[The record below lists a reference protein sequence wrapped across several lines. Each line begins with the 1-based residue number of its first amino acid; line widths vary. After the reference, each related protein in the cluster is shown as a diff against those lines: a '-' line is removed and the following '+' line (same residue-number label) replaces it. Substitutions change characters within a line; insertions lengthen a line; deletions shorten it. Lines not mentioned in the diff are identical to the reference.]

1 MRAIFLLLSLS
12 AALTPALYADD
23 GASSIAAG
31 GIIVMKRE
39 PRIVMAKEVLNISPS
54 RVLVDY
60 DFRND
65 SDEDITTEVA
75 FPVPAYTL
83 AWDERNPKEESFDDF
98 KLWIDEEPARF
109 TTEIRAFAGKHDIT
123 ELLSKLHVDASSF
136 GHFDSGFNPKNPQ
149 QDPHSPDIDRL
160 SKEQRTQ
167 LISAKAFPSE
177 ADREPRWSVQ
187 KKYHWTQTFPAHSVV
202 HIRHQYTPVL
212 GNSNTIGDPAVYQG
226 KDAVPEYA
234 QSCPAATL
242 RDTLTKVW
250 QSDKDHESSPLSISY
265 VSFILTTAN
274 TWKTPIEDFTLIV
287 ERPRIPKYKTYVSFC
302 WDGPV
307 TQLDADHFS
316 AHITGL
322 VPKKELMIGYIWDDR
337 R

>member
-39 PRIVMAKEVLNISPS
+39 PLIVMAKEVLNISPS

-123 ELLSKLHVDASSF
+123 ELLSKLHVD
-136 GHFDSGFNPKNPQ
+136 
-149 QDPHSPDIDRL
+149 
-160 SKEQRTQ
+160 
-167 LISAKAFPSE
+167 
-177 ADREPRWSVQ
+177 
-187 KKYHWTQTFPAHSVV
+187 WTQTFPAHSVV

-212 GNSNTIGDPAVYQG
+212 GNSNTIGNPAVYQG